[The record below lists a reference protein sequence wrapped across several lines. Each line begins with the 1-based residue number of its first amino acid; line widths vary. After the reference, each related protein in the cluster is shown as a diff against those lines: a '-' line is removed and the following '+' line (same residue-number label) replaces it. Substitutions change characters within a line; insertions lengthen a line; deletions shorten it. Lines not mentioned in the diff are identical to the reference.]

1 MAKSSDFVA
10 RPARDTIVKGFTTID
25 GTYLVVYKNGDDP
38 LTGIELD
45 RDEAK
50 SLRDA
55 LNTYLRETAE
65 AK

>member
-1 MAKSSDFVA
+1 MAKSSDFVS
-10 RPARDTIVKGFTTID
+10 RPKRDTIVKGFATID
-25 GTYLVVYKNGDDP
+25 NTYLIVTKTGTDP
-38 LTGIELD
+38 LVGIELD
-45 RDEAK
+45 REEIK